1 MAGRKS
7 LRESI
12 SGPNL
17 TTANQRRRSSNI
29 STVRAAAIGD
39 PDVLANQGETGFKG
53 LINNPKSLGLAL
65 FASLGGV
72 LYGYNQ
78 GVFGQVQV
86 MANFKA
92 RYWWILG
99 DDVTNK
105 TLKGFVTAILELGA
119 FVGSLMGG
127 PLADMYSR
135 KYSISGWC
143 IVFILGTALQVGA
156 NSQIGCIYAG
166 RWFAG
171 MAVGA
176 LSMLVPMF
184 NAELAPPGIRGSLV
198 ALQQLAITFGI
209 YVTSMTAI
217 GMITDTLNFIG
228 GTSYDRTTGVG
239 QTTAAWRVPLAIQL
253 VPAIILCIG
262 ALFIPFSPRW
272 LMLRGREEECLDT
285 LAKLRD
291 RPRDDP
297 VVQYEYRSLQAERLV
312 EREAAKERYGIDTVN
327 FRVTVLEYKRL
338 FTTKSLLHRLFLG
351 ATAQALQQW
360 TGINAIIYYA
370 PTIFAQLG
378 LTGNTIGLLA
388 TGLVGVVNFVFTFPA
403 VMFVDS
409 IGRKPL
415 LIWGEINMAISHAV
429 IAAIIAS
436 FGPSFENKTAGNAAV
451 FMIFWYIIN
460 FAVTWGPLAWVVSA
474 EVFPLDMRAKGMSFS
489 SGTNWLM
496 NFTVAMVTPVMIEN
510 IGYKTYIVFM
520 CFCIF
525 GLIYAI
531 FLLPEL
537 KGLTLE
543 EVDHIFND
551 TSGVEDQA
559 RRERVAKQVGLDK
572 IGAQVEHQDYGGDAG
587 GHVDSGAE
595 KKADTPFRSEV

>member
-7 LRESI
+7 LRDSI
-12 SGPNL
+12 SGP
-17 TTANQRRRSSNI
+17 TFSTANQRRRSSNI

-39 PDVLANQGETGFKG
+39 LDLANEGETGFKG
-53 LINNPKSLGLAL
+53 LIHNPRSLGLAL

-72 LYGYNQ
+72 LYGYVPQIDADYQNQ

-92 RYWWILG
+92 RYSWILG

-127 PLADMYSR
+127 PLADIYSR

-143 IVFILGTALQVGA
+143 IVFMLGTSLQVGA
-156 NSQIGCIYAG
+156 NYQIACIYAG

-209 YVTSMTAI
+209 MISYWI
-217 GMITDTLNFIG
+217 GY
-228 GTSYDRTTGVG
+228 GTS
-239 QTTAAWRVPLAIQL
+239 TAAWRVPLALQL

-262 ALFIPFSPRW
+262 AVFIPFSPRW

-285 LAKLRD
+285 LARLRK

-297 VVQYEYRSLQAERLV
+297 LVQYEYRSLQAERLV

-327 FRVTVLEYKRL
+327 FRVSLLEYKRL
-338 FTTKSLLHRLFLG
+338 LTTKSLLHRLFLG

-388 TGLVGVVNFVFTFPA
+388 TGLVGVVNFIFTFPA

-409 IGRKPL
+409 IGRKPM

-429 IAAIIAS
+429 IAAIVAS
-436 FGPSFENKTAGNAAV
+436 FGPSFSNKKAGNAAV

-489 SGTNWLM
+489 SGTNWIM

-520 CFCIF
+520 CFCIV
-525 GLIYAI
+525 GLLYAI

-543 EVDHIFND
+543 EVDHIFHD
-551 TSGVEDQA
+551 TSGAEDLA

-572 IGAQVEHQDYGGDAG
+572 IAAQAEHQDYGGDTG
-587 GHVDSGAE
+587 GHIDSAAE
-595 KKADTPFRSEV
+595 KKAGTPFRSEV

>member
-7 LRESI
+7 LRDSI
-12 SGPNL
+12 SGP
-17 TTANQRRRSSNI
+17 TFSTANQRRRSSNI

-39 PDVLANQGETGFKG
+39 LDLANEGETGFKG
-53 LINNPKSLGLAL
+53 LIHNPRSLGLAL

-92 RYWWILG
+92 RYSWILG

-127 PLADMYSR
+127 PLADIYSR

-143 IVFILGTALQVGA
+143 IVFMLGTSLQVGA
-156 NSQIGCIYAG
+156 NYQIACIYAG

-209 YVTSMTAI
+209 MISYWI
-217 GMITDTLNFIG
+217 GY
-228 GTSYDRTTGVG
+228 GT
-239 QTTAAWRVPLAIQL
+239 
-253 VPAIILCIG
+253 
-262 ALFIPFSPRW
+262 
-272 LMLRGREEECLDT
+272 
-285 LAKLRD
+285 
-291 RPRDDP
+291 
-297 VVQYEYRSLQAERLV
+297 YEYRSLQAERLV

-327 FRVTVLEYKRL
+327 FRVSLLEYKRL
-338 FTTKSLLHRLFLG
+338 LTTKSLLHRLFLG

-388 TGLVGVVNFVFTFPA
+388 TGLVGVVNFIFTFPA

-409 IGRKPL
+409 IGRKPM

-429 IAAIIAS
+429 IAAIVAS
-436 FGPSFENKTAGNAAV
+436 FGPSFSNKKAGNAAV

-489 SGTNWLM
+489 SGTNWIM

-520 CFCIF
+520 CFCIV
-525 GLIYAI
+525 GLLYAI

-543 EVDHIFND
+543 EVDHIFHD
-551 TSGVEDQA
+551 TSGAEDLA

-572 IGAQVEHQDYGGDAG
+572 IAAQAEHQDYGGDTG
-587 GHVDSGAE
+587 GHIDSAAE
-595 KKADTPFRSEV
+595 KKAGTPFRSEV

>member
-1 MAGRKS
+1 MVGGKS
-7 LRESI
+7 LRS
-12 SGPNL
+12 SFSAGGA
-17 TTANQRRRSSNI
+17 TATQRRRSSSI
-29 STVRAAAIGD
+29 SQVRAAATGD
-39 PDVLANQGETGFKG
+39 PDFLADKGETGFKG
-53 LINNPKSLGLAL
+53 LIHNPKSLGLAL

-86 MANFKA
+86 MSSFKA

-119 FVGSLMGG
+119 FVGSLMAG
-127 PLADMYSR
+127 PLADMFSR

-143 IVFILGTALQVGA
+143 IVFMLGTALQVGA
-156 NSQIGCIYAG
+156 NSQIACIYAG

-209 YVTSMTAI
+209 MVSYWI
-217 GMITDTLNFIG
+217 GYGTNYIG
-228 GTSYDRTTGVG
+228 GTSYDRATGVG
-239 QTTAAWRVPLAIQL
+239 QSSAAWRIPLALQL
-253 VPAIILCIG
+253 VPAIVLCIG
-262 ALFIPFSPRW
+262 AVFIPFSPRW
-272 LMLRGREEECLDT
+272 LMLKGREEESLMT
-285 LAKLRD
+285 LSRLRE
-291 RPRDDP
+291 RPPEDP
-297 VVQYEYRSLQAERLV
+297 TVQYEFRSLQAERLV

-327 FRVTVLEYKRL
+327 FRVACLEYKRL
-338 FTTKSLLHRLFLG
+338 LTTKSLLHRLLIG
-351 ATAQALQQW
+351 ASAQALQQW

-388 TGLVGVVNFVFTFPA
+388 TGLVGIVNFVFTFPA

-409 IGRKPL
+409 LGRKPM
-415 LIWGEINMAISHAV
+415 LIWGEINMSISHAV

-436 FGPSFENKTAGNAAV
+436 FGPDFSNKAAGNAAV
-451 FMIFWYIIN
+451 FMIYWYIVN

-474 EVFPLDMRAKGMSFS
+474 EVFPLDMRAKGMSVS
-489 SGTNWLM
+489 SATNWLN
-496 NFTVAMVTPVMIEN
+496 NFAVAMATPVMIEN

-520 CFCIF
+520 CFCLV
-525 GLIYAI
+525 GLLYAI
-531 FLLPEL
+531 FILPEL

-543 EVDHIFND
+543 EVDHIFHD
-551 TSGVEDQA
+551 TSGAEDLA
-559 RRERVAKQVGLDK
+559 RRERIAKQIGLDK
-572 IGAQVEHQDYGGDAG
+572 VARDIQHQETGGTGAGSPLDSAG
-587 GHVDSGAE
+587 E
-595 KKADTPFRSEV
+595 KKSSGPFRSEV